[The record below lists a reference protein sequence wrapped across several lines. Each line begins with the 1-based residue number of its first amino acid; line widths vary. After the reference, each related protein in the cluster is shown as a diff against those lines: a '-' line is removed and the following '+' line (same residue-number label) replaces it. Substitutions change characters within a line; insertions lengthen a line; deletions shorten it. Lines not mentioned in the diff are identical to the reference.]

1 MLELRVVQAQ
11 RAEETRDERVSVLPP
26 ASGAAALPGT
36 PEKQPEKS
44 RGASS
49 SLHLLPS
56 SAPILGW
63 AKS

>member
-44 RGASS
+44 
-49 SLHLLPS
+49 
-56 SAPILGW
+56 
-63 AKS
+63 